1 MLDPDQLD
9 PIELDVSELE
19 PPAPLLEVFKA
30 LIKLPRGHH
39 LQVVHRRIP
48 YPLFEMLALSGYHHR
63 CQQQLQNYLIQIWPG
78 DSADPNALARLVSAA
93 GPCE

>member
-1 MLDPDQLD
+1 MLDPDRLA

-19 PPAPLLEVFKA
+19 PPEPLLEVFKA
-30 LIKLPRGHH
+30 LCQLPAGHR
-39 LQVVHRRIP
+39 LQVIHRRTP

-63 CQQQLQNYLIQIWPG
+63 CQQQLQQVLIQIWPG
-78 DSADPNALARLVSAA
+78 ENADPEALARLVSAA